1 MPTSNDSDTA
11 RPKRA
16 KLKTAYARKSYAGKK
31 KAYTPKPLSKEAAA
45 ELKKRG
51 GAPSAVGTVL
61 EKITKAH
68 GLRKHFDQGRIWQM
82 WDEIAGARLAPHGK
96 PKLFKD
102 KTLLIAIQSPV
113 WMSRYAYSKW
123 DLIKR
128 VNLVAGYEL
137 INDLFFV
144 LEDDETILPPQDNV

>member
-1 MPTSNDSDTA
+1 MPTSNDSEKP

-16 KLKTAYARKSYAGKK
+16 KLKTAYTRKPYTGKK
-31 KAYTPKPLSKEAAA
+31 KPYVKKPLSKEAAA
-45 ELKKRG
+45 ALAKRG
-51 GAPSAVGTVL
+51 GAPSAVGAVL

-82 WDEIAGARLAPHGK
+82 WDDIAGPRLAPHGK

-102 KTLLIAIQSPV
+102 KTLLVEVHSPV
-113 WMSRYAYSKW
+113 WMSRYSYSKW

-137 INDLFFV
+137 INEIFFV
-144 LEDDETILPPQDNV
+144 LEDDDSFTPPQDNV

>member
-1 MPTSNDSDTA
+1 MVFLPPSNDSEKA

-16 KLKTAYARKSYAGKK
+16 KLKTAYARKKKPYA
-31 KAYTPKPLSKEAAA
+31 AKPLSKEAAA
-45 ELKKRG
+45 ALAKRG
-51 GAPSAVGTVL
+51 GAPSAVGVVL
-61 EKITKAH
+61 DKITKAH

-82 WDEIAGARLAPHGK
+82 WDEIAGTRLAPHGK

-144 LEDDETILPPQDNV
+144 LEDDDTILPPQDNV